1 LLLSEL
7 RRDRLES
14 PRAPGP
20 RRRWRGIIVA
30 AALCAQ
36 LFVGVALV
44 IATGDSPWRELEE
57 GLALG
62 EFEAPQKAESGNSR
76 ITVLRIDPRFYAFHL
91 LSASEHG
98 KERLT
103 VKEWSQQHLLVA
115 AVNAGMYQQDGFTS
129 VGYMKNFGHLNN
141 RRLSR
146 ENAVLAFNPTD
157 PSLPEIQLV
166 DRECQ
171 DFNSLKGK
179 YQTMIQGIRMI
190 SCDQR
195 NVWSQQPEKWSTVAV
210 GMDKSGRVLFLFTRS
225 PYSVH
230 DFIEILLA
238 LPLSIQNA
246 MYLEGGPQAALYVA
260 AGHSEIEM
268 HGSLETG
275 FNDTDAI
282 QLAFPIPNVL
292 GVVRKPKR

>member
-1 LLLSEL
+1 MLSEL
-7 RRDRLES
+7 RRERRES
-14 PRAPGP
+14 ARAPGP
-20 RRRWRGIIVA
+20 RRLWSGIIIA
-30 AALCAQ
+30 AALFA
-36 LFVGVALV
+36 LVFVAVALV
-44 IATGDSPWRELEE
+44 VAGDGSWRELDE

-76 ITVLRIDPRFYAFHL
+76 ITVLRIDPRCYAFQL

-103 VKEWSQQHLLVA
+103 VKEWGQQHHLVA

-157 PSLPEIQLV
+157 PSLPDIQLI

-190 SCDQR
+190 SCEQR
-195 NVWSQQPEKWSTVAV
+195 NVWTQKPETWSTVAV

-246 MYLEGGPQAALYVA
+246 MYLEGGPQAAFYVA
-260 AGHSEIEM
+260 AGHREIEL

-275 FNDTDAI
+275 FNDADAI